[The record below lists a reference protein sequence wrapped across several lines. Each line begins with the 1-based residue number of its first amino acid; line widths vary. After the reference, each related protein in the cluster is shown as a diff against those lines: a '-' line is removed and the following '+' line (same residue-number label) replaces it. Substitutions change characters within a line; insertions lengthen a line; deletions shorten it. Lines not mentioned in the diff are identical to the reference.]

1 MMTNLQTWLITA
13 AFGGAAA
20 LIWFG
25 ITVPRRRHRRI
36 VLAALA
42 PSPHVG
48 HEVSVARLALWL
60 GRLAPAR
67 WLIRRSNSEA
77 GRHDRL
83 SAAGSRWSVAELAGR
98 SLLAAALGAAI
109 LVAAAVV
116 LAPPLIVLAPLGAL
130 VGSRAPGLR
139 LARTARRRSARIDAQ
154 VPELVELLV
163 AASESGLPPPAAF
176 VRSADALLAPLGD
189 EVRDAAARI
198 RLGEPWRESLDR
210 VVDRTGSPGLAMLAR
225 SLERSHRL
233 GASARGALHA
243 LVDELRAERRARA
256 EERARR
262 APVKMLFPLV
272 FLILPAFLL
281 LTVGPVLLS
290 TVRSLH

>member
-1 MMTNLQTWLITA
+1 MVHRAQA
-13 AFGGAAA
+13 R
-20 LIWFG
+20 
-25 ITVPRRRHRRI
+25 TV
-36 VLAALA
+36 LTD
-42 PSPHVG
+42 
-48 HEVSVARLALWL
+48 RLA
-60 GRLAPAR
+60 
-67 WLIRRSNSEA
+67 
-77 GRHDRL
+77 
-83 SAAGSRWSVAELAGR
+83 AAGSTWTVEEFAGR
-98 SLLAAALGAAI
+98 SLLAAGTGAMIA
-109 LVAAAVV
+109 VPAAA
-116 LAPPLIVLAPLGAL
+116 LLGPALIMLAPLGAL
-130 VGSRAPGLR
+130 VGSRLPGIG
-139 LARTARRRSARIDAQ
+139 LARRARRRTARVDAQ

-163 AASESGLPPPAAF
+163 AATESGLPPPAAF

-189 EVRDAAARI
+189 ELRDAAARI
-198 RLGEPWRESLDR
+198 QLGEPWRDTLDR
-210 VVDRTGSPGLAMLAR
+210 VVKRTGSPGLAMLAR
-225 SLERSHRL
+225 SLQRSHRL

>member
-1 MMTNLQTWLITA
+1 MANVQTWLIPA
-13 AFGGAAA
+13 AFIGAVA
-20 LIWFG
+20 LISLAMSA
-25 ITVPRRRHRRI
+25 PHRCYRRVVVRALTASTDVGRRPSMSQ
-36 VLAALA
+36 LALLVGRFPVARMLA
-42 PSPHVG
+42 RRSR
-48 HEVSVARLALWL
+48 SVAPHEWPTSPGSERSVTEL
-60 GRLAPAR
+60 G
-67 WLIRRSNSEA
+67 
-77 GRHDRL
+77 
-83 SAAGSRWSVAELAGR
+83 GR
-98 SLLAAALGAAI
+98 SLIAAALG
-109 LVAAAVV
+109 LVITIAAAAV

-130 VGSRAPGLR
+130 VGSRAPGMR
-139 LARTARRRSARIDAQ
+139 VARSARRRSARVDAQ

-189 EVRDAAARI
+189 ELKDAAARI
-198 RLGEPWRESLDR
+198 HLGEPWRESLER
-210 VVDRTGSPGLAMLAR
+210 VVARTRSPGLAMLAR

-233 GASARGALHA
+233 GASSRGALHA

-256 EERARR
+256 EEGARR

>member
-1 MMTNLQTWLITA
+1 MTNVRAWLVSGSLTA
-13 AFGGAAA
+13 AVVMISLSVTG
-20 LIWFG
+20 
-25 ITVPRRRHRRI
+25 RRRLDRRRF
-36 VLAALA
+36 LAALA
-42 PSPHVG
+42 PPRTERRYHG
-48 HEVSVARLALWL
+48 TTGLAIRL
-60 GRLAPAR
+60 GRSAPAR
-67 WLIRRSNSEA
+67 LLMRGSHTGA
-77 GRHDRL
+77 DFADRFA
-83 SAAGSRWSVAELAGR
+83 SSGSLWTVEEFAGR
-98 SLLAAALGAAI
+98 SLIAAGVGVAMA
-109 LVAAAVV
+109 VAAATLLGPFLVV
-116 LAPPLIVLAPLGAL
+116 LTPLVAL
-130 VGSRAPGLR
+130 VGAKVPAIR
-139 LARTARRRSARIDAQ
+139 LARRARRRAARIDAQ

-189 EVRDAAARI
+189 ELRDAAARI
-198 RLGEPWRESLDR
+198 RLGEPWRDALDR
-210 VVDRTGSPGLAMLAR
+210 AVKRTRSPSLAMLAR

-233 GASARGALHA
+233 GASVRGALHA